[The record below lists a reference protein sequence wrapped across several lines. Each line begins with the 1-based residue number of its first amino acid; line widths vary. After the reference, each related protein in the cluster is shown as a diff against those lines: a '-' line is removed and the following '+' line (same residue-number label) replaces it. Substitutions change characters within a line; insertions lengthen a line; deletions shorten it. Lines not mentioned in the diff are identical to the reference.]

1 MARYDQKA
9 RIARLLATVPQFKDW
24 IEGVGGLTTDE
35 QGRTV
40 ILGLDAAET
49 VEMLQLRPQMS
60 AARDFRLCAK
70 STLPRGGLAATL
82 NNPSESTRRTGPQ

>member
-49 VEMLQLRPQMS
+49 VEMLQLRATDVSGARFQALRKKHD
-60 AARDFRLCAK
+60 AARRA
-70 STLPRGGLAATL
+70 RGGARH
-82 NNPSESTRRTGPQ
+82 PSESTRRTGPQ

>member
-35 QGRTV
+35 QGRIV

-49 VEMLQLRPQMS
+49 VEMLQLRATDVRGARFQALRRKYSS
-60 AARDFRLCAK
+60 ARRARSGAQH
-70 STLPRGGLAATL
+70 PR
-82 NNPSESTRRTGPQ
+82 